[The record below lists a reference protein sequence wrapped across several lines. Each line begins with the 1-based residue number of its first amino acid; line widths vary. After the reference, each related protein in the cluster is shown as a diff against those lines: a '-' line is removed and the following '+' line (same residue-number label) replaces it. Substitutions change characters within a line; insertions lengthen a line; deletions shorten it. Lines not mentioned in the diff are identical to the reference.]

1 MSWYEVFRLALDAIW
16 AHKLRSFLTLL
27 GIIIGVASVTA
38 VATVIEGF
46 SGYVNEKVAVYGTGA
61 LTVEKAAFQGFAD
74 FEKFLR
80 AIQRN
85 PDLTTEDM
93 RALRER
99 LTLADEVAAQDG
111 SAADVRY
118 GNTVVAMVGIQGVT
132 ANFNDL
138 STVELAQGRVI
149 SPFDEENRRAV
160 CVLGADIAKELFPR
174 GDAIG
179 KTVKLGRDPYEVIG
193 VAKPLG
199 TFLGQSQDNYV
210 QIPLS
215 TFHKVYG
222 ERRSLTLYV
231 RPRRGVPTELVEDEI
246 RAILRTRHHLSPR
259 EEDDFSITSDP
270 ATQGIFTTLLATV
283 SAVVLPITGIS
294 LVVGG
299 IVIMNIMLVS
309 VTERTREIGIRKSLG
324 ARRRDI
330 LRQFLAESALLSLI
344 GGIIGLV
351 LAYLVMLVVSHFSG
365 LPVALPL
372 WAVAVALVVSGS
384 VGLFFGIYP
393 ASKAARLDP
402 IQALRAD

>member
-1 MSWYEVFRLALDAIW
+1 MNWYEVFRLALDAIW

-27 GIIIGVASVTA
+27 GIIIGVASITA

-46 SGYVNEKVAVYGTGA
+46 SKYVNEKVAVYGTGA
-61 LTVEKAAFQGFAD
+61 LTIEKAAFQGFAD

-85 PDLTTEDM
+85 PDLTTEDLQV
-93 RALRER
+93 LREQ

-111 SAADVRY
+111 SADDVRY
-118 GNTVVAMVGIQGVT
+118 GNMVITMVAIQGVT
-132 ANFNDL
+132 PNFNDL

-149 SPFDEENRRAV
+149 GPFDEENRRAV
-160 CVLGADIAKELFPR
+160 CILGADIAKELFPQS
-174 GDAIG
+174 DAIG
-179 KTVKLGRDPYEVIG
+179 KTVKLGRNPYEVIG

-231 RPRRGVPTELVEDEI
+231 RPRRGVPSELVEDEI
-246 RAILRTRHHLSPR
+246 RALLRMRHHLSPR

-270 ATQGIFTTLLATV
+270 ATQGVFTTLLATV
-283 SAVVLPITGIS
+283 SAVVLPITSIS

-344 GGIIGLV
+344 GGTVGLI

-372 WAVAVALVVSGS
+372 WAVALALVVSGS

>member
-1 MSWYEVFRLALDAIW
+1 MSWYEVLRLALDAIW

-46 SGYVNEKVAVYGTGA
+46 SEYVTEKVAIYGSGA

-80 AIQRN
+80 AVQRN
-85 PDLTTEDM
+85 PDLTTDDL
-93 RALRER
+93 RALREE

-111 SAADVRY
+111 SATDVRY
-118 GNTVVAMVGIQGVT
+118 GNTVVPLVGIQGVT
-132 ANFNDL
+132 ANFNDV
-138 STVELAQGRVI
+138 STIELAQGRVI
-149 SPFDEENRRAV
+149 SPFDEDHHRAV
-160 CVLGADIAKELFPR
+160 CVLGADVAKELFPR

-210 QIPLS
+210 QIPLT

-231 RPRRGVPTELVEDEI
+231 RPRRGVPSELVADEI
-246 RAILRTRHHLSPR
+246 RTILRTRHHLSPR
-259 EEDDFSITSDP
+259 DEDDFSITSDP
-270 ATQGIFTTLLATV
+270 ATQGIFTTLLAIV
-283 SAVVLPITGIS
+283 SAIVLPITSIS
-294 LVVGG
+294 LIVGG

-351 LAYLVMLVVSHFSG
+351 LAYLVMLVVAHFSG
-365 LPVALPL
+365 LPVTLPF
-372 WAVAVALVVSGS
+372 WAVAMALIVSGS

-402 IQALRAD
+402 IQALRAE

>member
-46 SGYVNEKVAVYGTGA
+46 SEYVNEKVAVYGTGA

-80 AIQRN
+80 ALQRN
-85 PDLTTEDM
+85 PDLTTEDL

-118 GNTVVAMVGIQGVT
+118 GNTVVPTVGIQGVT

-149 SPFDEENRRAV
+149 SPFDEEHRRAV
-160 CVLGADIAKELFPR
+160 CVLGADVAKELFPR

-215 TFHKVYG
+215 TFHKAYG
-222 ERRSLTLYV
+222 EQRSLTLYV

-246 RAILRTRHHLSPR
+246 RAILRTRHHLSPS

-365 LPVALPL
+365 LPVALPF
-372 WAVAVALVVSGS
+372 WAVALALVVSGS